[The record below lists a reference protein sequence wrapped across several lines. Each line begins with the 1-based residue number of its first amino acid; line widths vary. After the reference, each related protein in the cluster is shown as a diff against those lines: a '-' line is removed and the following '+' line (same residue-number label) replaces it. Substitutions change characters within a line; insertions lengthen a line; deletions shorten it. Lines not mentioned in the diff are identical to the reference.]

1 MSAKPGY
8 TASRTEAG
16 THAGTHAAESSATSG
31 LDARAQSVLLG
42 LSATLLFVPAGNY
55 SLLYALIGLLL
66 VAWPLSLAER
76 ALGHRT
82 KQLGLVE
89 GWRQLTRE
97 ADALRFWRVIAWSS
111 VLLSV
116 LTLPVM
122 ALLAAAYITQ
132 GVQTLNTGH
141 ANLLGSAA
149 LWPTLTVFV
158 LLLGV
163 LRSIRH
169 VPVLFW
175 LVPVLLLLA
184 LLVLQML
191 EHVQAPVLTH
201 LALDIRLP
209 ATAALLFG
217 ALALGGGAGA
227 LYGLGQTD
235 VSTGSLNSTLN
246 GNTAPEKRSRVG
258 MLLAAL
264 LYALVFIALQAERF
278 TEFGGLVPVLLAA
291 VVVTLSIT
299 TWAQPGL
306 AWARGLKIPT
316 HAAPLLLLIPCTLI
330 AEATYLYVGID
341 VLPTLVL
348 LLAVWMLLN
357 LFAIALFTGW
367 MMKMS
372 HARKALQLPSEGLY
386 NLWRIAVRWVA
397 PATLLYALY
406 LLMVGL

>member
-1 MSAKPGY
+1 MSAKPGNT
-8 TASRTEAG
+8 TAITEAA
-16 THAGTHAAESSATSG
+16 THTAEFSAISG

-82 KQLGLVE
+82 KQLGLIE

-149 LWPTLTVFV
+149 LWPMLTVFV
-158 LLLGV
+158 LLLGI

-235 VSTGSLNSTLN
+235 VSTTALN
-246 GNTAPEKRSRVG
+246 GNTPPAKRSRVG

-306 AWARGLKIPT
+306 AWARSLELPR
-316 HAAPLLLLIPCTLI
+316 HLAPILLLIPCTLI
-330 AEATYLYVGID
+330 AEAIYLYVGIA